1 MCAWGNL
8 RGSSKR
14 VWQILLCLTLFALLF
29 RAAFPVGYM
38 PKLSSHGS
46 DSLTVSLCTEYDD
59 TSLVPV
65 NFHGG
70 APDHDGMA
78 QHCPFCA
85 VVSQAVMP
93 GTAVL
98 AVVTAA
104 THEIPLILPDGIA
117 ARSTLTVGSPLGSR
131 APPTL
136 LG

>member
-70 APDHDGMA
+70 APDGPALSLLRGGVPGRHA
-78 QHCPFCA
+78 RYCCA
-85 VVSQAVMP
+85 
-93 GTAVL
+93 GCG
-98 AVVTAA
+98 
-104 THEIPLILPDGIA
+104 H
-117 ARSTLTVGSPLGSR
+117 RSH
-131 APPTL
+131 A
-136 LG
+136 